1 MEFVTKMNNTT
12 NKTIKKATTSPAFP
26 KKQKEFKVT
35 TVLINASP
43 DENTEKFSDEIVE
56 VSEHIDKEAGQV
68 FGI

>member
-1 MEFVTKMNNTT
+1 MFITDVAAGISSEFENELNST
-12 NKTIKKATTSPAFP
+12 

-43 DENTEKFSDEIVE
+43 DENTEKFSDEVVE
-56 VSEHIDKEAGQV
+56 VSKLIDAEAGQV